1 MYIPNNDSQNYP
13 FYSLQLVV
21 EMFDL
26 QLKEPTNQKSK
37 KVSKVVEPA
46 DKKTSYKAIG
56 TSVKKT
62 PQCPLPPWL

>member
-21 EMFDL
+21 EPFDT

-37 KVSKVVEPA
+37 KVSKVVEPT
-46 DKKTSYKAIG
+46 DKKTSCKAIG
-56 TSVKKT
+56 TSVKKN
-62 PQCPLPPWL
+62 QCPLPPWL